1 MTIEI
6 NLATYDKQNEIL
18 RKLNEGGEGY
28 FYLLASFDSEASQSD
43 IESLKGLD
51 HINNIKQSEVAK
63 RAFNG
68 SGLCMNAVG
77 GKI

>member
-1 MTIEI
+1 MAIEI

-18 RKLNEGGEGY
+18 RKAKDSGVSY
-28 FYLLASFDSEASQSD
+28 FYTLASFDSEASQSD

-68 SGLCMNAVG
+68 SSLCINAVG
-77 GKI
+77 GEI